1 MADDTEN
8 AVCELLRDI
17 RAKMEV
23 LDAKLDALD
32 ARLRNLGDRLDDLHD
47 AVVMSPSRAR
57 GGPSQ
62 GPDQLGVDDIA
73 AQLGK
78 ILGNGKLK

>member
-1 MADDTEN
+1 MADDTES
-8 AVCELLRDI
+8 AVELLRDI

-47 AVVMSPSRAR
+47 AVVMAPSRTRAV
-57 GGPSQ
+57 SA
-62 GPDQLGVDDIA
+62 PDSEKTGMDDIS
-73 AQLGK
+73 AQLDK
-78 ILGNGKLK
+78 ILGNGKPK

>member
-1 MADDTEN
+1 MADDSES

-47 AVVMSPSRAR
+47 AVVMSPSRTR
-57 GGPSQ
+57 STRTQ
-62 GPDQLGVDDIA
+62 DHEQLGGDDIA

-78 ILGNGKLK
+78 ILGNGKLT